1 MRRRQ
6 TRESERGERQVEKE
20 RDREISERDREHA
33 LALWSIRPCKPK
45 AQRTVGGLH
54 QHPGPDQ
61 THTWIRDTL
70 LRGQPGEHEQS
81 RNSMVQLYF

>member
-45 AQRTVGGLH
+45 AQSPADSRWPPSASRAGSNTHMDKRHTAEGATRRT
-54 QHPGPDQ
+54 
-61 THTWIRDTL
+61 
-70 LRGQPGEHEQS
+70 
-81 RNSMVQLYF
+81 